1 MDILRE
7 TRFKM
12 KRKTSFESIDD
23 SSINFTF
30 PQSICNQVPLLDH
43 ESGKREWI
51 GEKGL
56 SCED

>member
-1 MDILRE
+1 
-7 TRFKM
+7 M